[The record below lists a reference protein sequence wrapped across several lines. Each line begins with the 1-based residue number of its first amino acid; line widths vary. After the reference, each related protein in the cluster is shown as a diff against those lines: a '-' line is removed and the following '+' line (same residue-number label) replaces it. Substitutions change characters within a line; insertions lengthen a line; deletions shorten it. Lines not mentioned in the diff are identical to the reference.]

1 MLRVEIAVYLAQGDR
16 LTFYFARTGAGIQ
29 SRIEFEG
36 WVNAAASSAQEQLDA
51 AQQREVHER
60 TAAPDAK
67 KPRVVATREKKGTEL
82 RSVLREVG
90 HLRDRGKWKAADEKL
105 GAAAGGAPASKRTV
119 RRRAGEVADL
129 IFASGGLDTI
139 RAVMDSLLDRAD
151 VRHVLQ
157 KRQRRR
163 ARC

>member
-67 KPRVVATREKKGTEL
+67 KPRVVTREKKAAEL

-90 HLRDRGKWKAADEKL
+90 HLRDRGKMQAADAKL
-105 GAAAGGAPASKRTV
+105 GAAAGGA
-119 RRRAGEVADL
+119 RRAAVAGGSGED
-129 IFASGGLDTI
+129 
-139 RAVMDSLLDRAD
+139 
-151 VRHVLQ
+151 
-157 KRQRRR
+157 
-163 ARC
+163 